1 MENYV
6 AFPGLGLEFNI
17 NPVAF
22 SLFGKDV
29 YWYGIIIA
37 FGLILAVFFC
47 SYLGKKDNFPKDTVL
62 DIVLFATPVA
72 VICARLYYVIF
83 SFSSY
88 KDNFADIFKIW
99 EGGLAIYG
107 GVIGAVLTAYIYC
120 RVKKISFLKTVDV
133 LIIGVMLGQAIG
145 RWGNFVNK
153 EAFGSL
159 TNLPW
164 RMEIYD
170 GVSKIAVHPTFLYES
185 LWNAIGVIIL
195 YFINKRKK
203 QNGETFFSY
212 FVWYGVGRFFIE
224 TLRSDSLYL
233 GHIKISQVVAV
244 VTVIIGIIAIYKLRF
259 KKDGSR

>member
-22 SLFGKDV
+22 TVFGKDI
-29 YWYGIIIA
+29 YWYGLIIA
-37 FGLILAVFFC
+37 TGLILAVIFC
-47 SYLGKKDNFPKDTVL
+47 SYLGKKDNFHKDTVL
-62 DIVLFATPVA
+62 DIVLYATPVA
-72 VICARLYYVIF
+72 VIFARLYYVIF
-83 SFSSY
+83 SFSEY
-88 KDNFADIFKIW
+88 KDNLADIFKIW

-120 RVKKISFLKTVDV
+120 KVKKINFLKTVDV
-133 LIIGVMLGQAIG
+133 CIIGVMLGQAIG

-153 EAFGSL
+153 EAYGAL

-170 GVSKIAVHPTFLYES
+170 GISKIAVHPTFLYES
-185 LWNAIGVIIL
+185 LWNFAGVLVL

-212 FVWYGVGRFFIE
+212 FVWYGVGRYFIE
-224 TLRSDSLYL
+224 SLRSDSLYL
-233 GHIKISQVVAV
+233 GMFKISRMVAI
-244 VTVIIGIIAIYKLRF
+244 VTVILGILAIVWLKR
-259 KKDGSR
+259 KTKEE